1 MQSYNFSSS
10 VGLGNWAFHV
20 IVSLQQQCSSS
31 GLRPS
36 ALRFS
41 SSRKLRACSFY
52 PLTPA
57 SLPQSQISAILIPAC
72 SPCHTFGLVSSS
84 PAAEQPDASPLPH
97 LESLEIVNR
106 LVWALW
112 IKARF
117 CAKTSTLLTPE
128 PSSCP
133 PTTGSL
139 PAPWSF
145 SCYQLSLL
153 LKAGKRRLLRGLQL
167 SPMLP
172 GSGVSQESL

>member
-1 MQSYNFSSS
+1 MGFPCYCKFAAAVFQLRPEAFRLKVQQFSETQ
-10 VGLGNWAFHV
+10 
-20 IVSLQQQCSSS
+20 SLQLLSSDS
-31 GLRPS
+31 CQP
-36 ALRFS
+36 FI
-41 SSRKLRACSFY
+41 
-52 PLTPA
+52 
-57 SLPQSQISAILIPAC
+57 LPQSQISAILIPAC